1 MFYNVSIGLAY
12 MVAPGPCIG
21 SGEDLKKTQLLII
34 IPGNLWKFES
44 SIQ

>member
-1 MFYNVSIGLAY
+1 MFYDVAIGLASN

-34 IPGNLWKFES
+34 IPGN
-44 SIQ
+44 